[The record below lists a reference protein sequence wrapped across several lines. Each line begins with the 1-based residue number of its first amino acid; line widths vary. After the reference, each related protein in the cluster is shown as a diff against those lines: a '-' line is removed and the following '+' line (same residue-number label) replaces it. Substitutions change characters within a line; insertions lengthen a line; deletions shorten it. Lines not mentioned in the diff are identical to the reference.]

1 MAFRNLDLWKVLHG
15 RILGFGRMAEVLVA
29 LPILGGTSIATRRE
43 GSWSDEE
50 LAHLFGFCL
59 ISLYHGAMAA
69 TRRGLPAC
77 PLCFLLVWA
86 HLFSFG
92 VASLVAA
99 VAHGSWFS

>member
-1 MAFRNLDLWKVLHG
+1 MANIGVWSAG
-15 RILGFGRMAEVLVA
+15 RVGFAC
-29 LPILGGTSIATRRE
+29 LGGTSIAIRLE
-43 GSWSDEE
+43 GFWSDEE

-69 TRRGLPAC
+69 TRRGLPVC
-77 PLCFLLVWA
+77 PFFLLVWA
-86 HLFSFG
+86 HLFLFG